1 MLGMAPKES
10 SAKNN
15 KSLAEAVEI
24 EKKYPYLWD
33 NGNWS
38 TSKTVRNVFVMG
50 SGGIGSMITLQHNE
64 FMTGALTPAPEMIP
78 GFVSKQKKSIGPELG
93 TYPYGCMG
101 VLFRT
106 YFRFF
111 CTRRRMSA
119 SWDARVRVRVRVHHA
134 HQARRARADSY
145 LQQTSV
151 ICTFSSSMHLVFSQ

>member
-38 TSKTVRNVFVMG
+38 TSKNVRNVFVMG

-106 YFRFF
+106 YLHHGMLGLGLGLGFTTL
-111 CTRRRMSA
+111 TRPG
-119 SWDARVRVRVRVHHA
+119 VRALTATYSRHL
-134 HQARRARADSY
+134 S
-145 LQQTSV
+145 SV
-151 ICTFSSSMHLVFSQ
+151 PSVAVCI